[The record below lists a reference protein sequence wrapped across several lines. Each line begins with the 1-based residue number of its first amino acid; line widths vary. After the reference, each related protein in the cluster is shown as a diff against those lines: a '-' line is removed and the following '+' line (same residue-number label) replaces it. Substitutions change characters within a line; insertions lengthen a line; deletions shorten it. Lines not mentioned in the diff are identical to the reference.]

1 MTAPGRWAGVL
12 LHPTSLP
19 GRYGI
24 GDLGPVAVAFLDWLR
39 RAGQSVWQVLPLG
52 PVDVAGSPYGTTSAF
67 AGNPLLISPERLIE
81 DGLLAPADLE
91 PVPAFSAAM
100 LDVARVSEWKEP
112 LLRRAHE
119 RFRALPGDSPLRA
132 EIETW
137 IAAPEQQAW
146 LPDWA
151 LFATLKRAHGDREWS
166 SWPEPLRRRDAAALD
181 AARNERAG
189 EVDYETFRQALFAR
203 QWTRLRAEAAARG
216 VGILGDLPIYLSG
229 DCADL
234 WARPDLFDLD
244 ADGRALRV
252 AGVPPDYFSEDG
264 QLWGNPLYKWER
276 HAAEGYAWW
285 IARLRVQLARHD
297 FLRLDH
303 FRGFQ
308 AYWELPAGAATAREG
323 RWVPGPGRAL
333 FDAARAALGA
343 LPLIAEDLGFI
354 TPEVEELRRG
364 LELPGMKVLQ
374 FAFGAEGSDH
384 APHRLTRDTVVY
396 TGTHDND
403 TTRGWYAALSRDDRR
418 RARAYLGG
426 SARDVAWSMIRAAYT
441 SVAQLAVVPAQD
453 LLALGREAR
462 LNTPG
467 VPSGNWSWRLLD
479 GQLTEALADRVREL
493 AAVAERVPSPKSSEP
508 ATP

>member
-19 GRYGI
+19 GRFGI
-24 GDLGPVAVAFLDWLR
+24 GDLGPAAVSFLDWLA

-67 AGNPLLISPERLIE
+67 AGNALLLSPERLVE
-81 DGLLAPADLE
+81 DGLLAAGDLE
-91 PVPAFSAAM
+91 PVPGFEPAKLDLARISA
-100 LDVARVSEWKEP
+100 WKEP
-112 LLRRAHE
+112 RLRRAHE
-119 RFRALPGDSPLRA
+119 RCRALPGDSPLRG
-132 EIETW
+132 EIEAW
-137 IAAPEQQAW
+137 IAAPEQQGW

-151 LFATLKRAHGDREWS
+151 LFAALKRAHGDGEWT
-166 SWPEPLRRRDAAALD
+166 SWPEPVRRREGAALD
-181 AARNERAG
+181 AARVAHAAEI
-189 EVDYETFRQALFAR
+189 DYEIFRQALFAR
-203 QWTRLRAEAAARG
+203 QWARLRAEASARG
-216 VGILGDLPIYLSG
+216 IGILGDLPIYLSG
-229 DCADL
+229 DCADV

-244 ADGRALRV
+244 ADGLPFRV

-264 QLWGNPLYKWER
+264 QLWGSPLYRWDR

-285 IARLRVQLARHD
+285 IARLRLQLARHD

-333 FDAARAALGA
+333 FDAARSALGG
-343 LPLIAEDLGFI
+343 LPLVAEDLGFI
-354 TPEVEELRRG
+354 TPEVDELRRG

-403 TTRGWYAALSRDDRR
+403 TTRGWYASLPRDDRR
-418 RARAYLGG
+418 RARTYLGG
-426 SARDVAWSMIRAAYT
+426 SARDVVWSLIRAAYT
-441 SVAQLAVVPAQD
+441 SVAQLAVVPVQD
-453 LLALGREAR
+453 LLGLGREAR

-493 AAVAERVPSPKSSEP
+493 AAVAERVPPPKSSESAAP
-508 ATP
+508 